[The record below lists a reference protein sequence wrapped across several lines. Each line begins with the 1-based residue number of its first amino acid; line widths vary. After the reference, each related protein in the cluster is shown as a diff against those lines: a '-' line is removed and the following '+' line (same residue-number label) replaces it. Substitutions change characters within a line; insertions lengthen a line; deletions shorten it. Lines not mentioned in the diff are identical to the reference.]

1 MKRFFAV
8 VALCALFSIAAF
20 AVLVTADRQIGLAL
34 PYSIP
39 LSFTIVTIVAP
50 AVYAVASAVRR
61 WRPVV
66 IKAKPMPPPPAPR
79 LSNAATVH
87 RRIEG
92 VVLLDFSNAV
102 SLHGRAA

>member
-1 MKRFFAV
+1 
-8 VALCALFSIAAF
+8 
-20 AVLVTADRQIGLAL
+20 
-34 PYSIP
+34 
-39 LSFTIVTIVAP
+39 
-50 AVYAVASAVRR
+50 
-61 WRPVV
+61 
-66 IKAKPMPPPPAPR
+66 MPPPPAPR

>member
-8 VALCALFSIAAF
+8 VALCVLFSIAAF
-20 AVLVTADRQIGLAL
+20 AVLVTADRQLGWPL

-39 LSFTIVTIVAP
+39 LSFTIVSIVAP
-50 AVYAVASAVRR
+50 AVYAVANAVRR

-66 IKAKPMPPPPAPR
+66 IKATPASPPPAPR
-79 LSNAATVH
+79 LSDTATAR

-92 VVLLDFSNAV
+92 VVLLDFSNV
-102 SLHGRAA
+102 KWQERAA